1 MVTELIGFLIIA
13 AAILYVFLRWN
24 MAKTKKEPA
33 DLKNASEDLCKQL
46 ETAGDQIID
55 RVESYVDRLEALIEK
70 ADERIHVLDQ
80 KILRLEQ
87 IEQATAPTENLPQQ
101 QVEEILPDFAEAL
114 SKAEEKAKQLS
125 DEIPQW
131 TDSLRSADA
140 PESTVAIQERLPQVI
155 SPRNKRVFLLM
166 EQGVSEDD
174 ISKETGIS
182 KGGLTLIREM
192 YKASKG
198 LS

>member
-70 ADERIHVLDQ
+70 ADERIHVLNQ

-131 TDSLRSADA
+131 TDSLRPADA